1 MTTTQI
7 APATR
12 QRLLPETGRAGFADA
27 LRSEWTKIRSTRST
41 YWTLLALIVV
51 CIGIGAV
58 TCAGTASHP
67 QGISPAQFDSTQ
79 QSLAGLYLGQ
89 LVIAVLGALTITSEY
104 STGMIRTSLAVQ
116 PRRGVVFAAKA
127 VVFAIVTLV
136 IGLIAS
142 FGSFFVGQAILSG
155 AHLSTTLGQPNV
167 LRAVIGGALFLTACG
182 MLAYGLGAILRHTAA
197 AISAAIGLL
206 FVLTV
211 LVQFLPQA
219 WQNNVDKWMPAL
231 AGGCGRRR
239 RRRARTSSRPGA
251 GSRCWPATRRWRSSP
266 GWCCSAAATP
276 NGKPGAP
283 VPGGVLGTGAH
294 WCAGGTRAPGHG
306 SSRRLYDCPLRRQ
319 SRAVFISGS
328 AGTRP

>member
-1 MTTTQI
+1 MATTQI
-7 APATR
+7 APVAR
-12 QRLLPETGRAGFADA
+12 QRLLPPQTGRAGFADA
-27 LRSEWTKIRSTRST
+27 LRSEFTKIRSTRST

-51 CIGIGAV
+51 CIGIGAL

-67 QGISPAQFDSTQ
+67 QGISPAGFDATQ
-79 QSLAGLYLGQ
+79 QSLAGLYVGQ

-116 PRRGVVFAAKA
+116 PRRGTVFAAKA
-127 VVFAIVTLV
+127 LVFAAVTLV
-136 IGLIAS
+136 IGLITS

-155 AHLSTTLGQPNV
+155 AHAHLSATLGQPNV

-211 LVQFLPQA
+211 LVQFLPHS

-231 AGGCGRRR
+231 
-239 RRRARTSSRPGA
+239 
-251 GSRCWPATRRWRSSP
+251 
-266 GWCCSAAATP
+266 
-276 NGKPGAP
+276 
-283 VPGGVLGTGAH
+283 
-294 WCAGGTRAPGHG
+294 
-306 SSRRLYDCPLRRQ
+306 
-319 SRAVFISGS
+319 SGS
-328 AGTRP
+328 QIWTTKATSGPNMFPAWGGFAVLAGYAAVAIIAGLVMFRSRDA